1 MKKIFTLFCALITFS
16 SFAQQVK
23 VPVDTTVVTNHS
35 VTIKG
40 KNINYSAQTGMQ
52 PVWDDQGNPI
62 ASLYYTYYKRSD
74 IKNTEN
80 RPLVISF
87 NGGPGSASV
96 WMHIAYTG
104 PRILKIDDEGYPVQ
118 PYGIKE
124 NPYSILDVADI
135 VYVNPVNT
143 GYSRPIPDADGKVDK
158 SKFFGSQNI
167 NIGGNNISLD
177 NIEHGILRGSQ
188 FKYGMGY
195 IKKLWAPSF
204 EQRFMLKDLDYRI
217 HFTMNCGATSCPA
230 IAFYKPEHID
240 EQLDLAESVFMNANS
255 EYNAADNTVEVSQIL
270 QWFKGDFGGDKGII
284 NILMKNN
291 IIPDNSKPDITYKEY
306 DWTLESKKYD

>member
-1 MKKIFTLFCALITFS
+1 MKKIYFLFFSLIASVT
-16 SFAQQVK
+16 FAQKVK
-23 VPVDTTVVTNHS
+23 VPVDTTVVTSHS

-40 KNINYSAQTGMQ
+40 KNIDYSAQTGMQ

-74 IKNTEN
+74 VKNTEN

-135 VYVNPVNT
+135 IYV
-143 GYSRPIPDADGKVDK
+143 
-158 SKFFGSQNI
+158 
-167 NIGGNNISLD
+167 
-177 NIEHGILRGSQ
+177 
-188 FKYGMGY
+188 
-195 IKKLWAPSF
+195 
-204 EQRFMLKDLDYRI
+204 
-217 HFTMNCGATSCPA
+217 MN
-230 IAFYKPEHID
+230 
-240 EQLDLAESVFMNANS
+240 
-255 EYNAADNTVEVSQIL
+255 
-270 QWFKGDFGGDKGII
+270 
-284 NILMKNN
+284 
-291 IIPDNSKPDITYKEY
+291 
-306 DWTLESKKYD
+306 

>member
-1 MKKIFTLFCALITFS
+1 MKKIYFLFFS
-16 SFAQQVK
+16 FIASVTFAQKVK

-74 IKNTEN
+74 LKNTEN

-118 PYGIKE
+118 PY
-124 NPYSILDVADI
+124 
-135 VYVNPVNT
+135 
-143 GYSRPIPDADGKVDK
+143 
-158 SKFFGSQNI
+158 
-167 NIGGNNISLD
+167 
-177 NIEHGILRGSQ
+177 
-188 FKYGMGY
+188 
-195 IKKLWAPSF
+195 
-204 EQRFMLKDLDYRI
+204 
-217 HFTMNCGATSCPA
+217 
-230 IAFYKPEHID
+230 
-240 EQLDLAESVFMNANS
+240 
-255 EYNAADNTVEVSQIL
+255 
-270 QWFKGDFGGDKGII
+270 
-284 NILMKNN
+284 
-291 IIPDNSKPDITYKEY
+291 
-306 DWTLESKKYD
+306 

>member
-1 MKKIFTLFCALITFS
+1 MKKIFTLICALITFS

-158 SKFFGSQNI
+158 SKFFGVNQDISYLAEWLNTFVTRE
-167 NIGGNNISLD
+167 NRWLSPKYLISLV
-177 NIEHGILRGSQ
+177 
-188 FKYGMGY
+188 K
-195 IKKLWAPSF
+195 
-204 EQRFMLKDLDYRI
+204 
-217 HFTMNCGATSCPA
+217 T
-230 IAFYKPEHID
+230 
-240 EQLDLAESVFMNANS
+240 NS
-255 EYNAADNTVEVSQIL
+255 T
-270 QWFKGDFGGDKGII
+270 
-284 NILMKNN
+284 
-291 IIPDNSKPDITYKEY
+291 P
-306 DWTLESKKYD
+306 